1 MWLPTSHY
9 LCTLVVFNF
18 ITNGHIEF
26 SQKLMS
32 AKPTWI
38 KDLSI
43 QEVFEEFWTIGFGI
57 CYQDLTILMRVSAI
71 HPMDDPNLLPSWP
84 TIDMCW
90 MPKHLAYVPP
100 ICSSFYEHPLPRRQ
114 PKKKGLK
121 ARKQNQKTKTR
132 KSWEFIWLEAIWA
145 SWRNSN
151 SYEA

>member
-1 MWLPTSHY
+1 MTKKTKRIAKEVEPQGEHQVFEPPPIARSISNKEREKRVPEWSQHVWKPYSHY

-18 ITNGHIEF
+18 ITNGLIEF

-57 CYQDLTILMRVSAI
+57 CYQDLTILIRVSGI
-71 HPMDDPNLLPSWP
+71 HPMDDPNLSPSWP
-84 TIDMCW
+84 TIHVCW

-100 ICSSFYEHPLPRRQ
+100 HL
-114 PKKKGLK
+114 L
-121 ARKQNQKTKTR
+121 
-132 KSWEFIWLEAIWA
+132 LLL
-145 SWRNSN
+145 
-151 SYEA
+151 